1 MHDADELLE
10 WLCVALG
17 WLGGGGLA
25 EHHPY
30 RPVLEASVSLY
41 RGRWHLLLPCERE
54 HAVDLALSLVC
65 TAWSPRG
72 VHLDPTSIIFMRFWY
87 AVVRAQGSS
96 RLDSHVATYER
107 IELAVDHVR
116 GLYNVAL
123 GLSSFAGFATV
134 QKATEWA
141 TNFLGPAGL
150 SREKAMRM
158 DLRAL
163 EAISQRL
170 DELRDEL
177 FALARAPGRAFPPV
191 DDLPSAD
198 AALSHAE
205 IQVAPRHAVYER
217 LKHLFSNFVE
227 LYSDGNRIR
236 IGPRDPR
243 HAHDMANAALDLGRG
258 DLEGSFDALDAEERH
273 EHVQDARSALFTTC
287 DELYRTGSLPAP
299 FLLIDRLVTSL
310 HPASRRRSRS
320 QSSGSFGDAATA
332 SLGESQHARSSWSPP
347 YLLSLAHD
355 GAWRPGISQRTA
367 SRLGGTTAP
376 LRAPPDHLDMGPEG
390 DGQGAAGSAG
400 AWDGETDMPLADATN
415 RSNTALLDGTNSAPE
430 QQQHSTSTIKPRRPA
445 PAPPSTG
452 FAFPSRPADTDPLPS
467 TTRTV
472 PVHRHT
478 RSTSSISHPP
488 IPDPSYPVRSQPIG
502 LSRSSSLSSSS
513 SFGSGLDLAALAA
526 EPPLSSSSK
535 KPDVHLRRL
544 SLSDRSGSDADQD
557 DKDVP
562 ARPRR
567 PTPQKRS
574 ESLPAYPPAPTL
586 SDKTHDGVSEQE
598 LAALPP
604 NPKLWLPS
612 HLSTYLSSTMSLPPP
627 VRADITTFI
636 RSSRLSGRTFLRL
649 READLDELGINIRW
663 RQALLEAR
671 GVLRRES
678 LGGRVLWGFE
688 GAGSAAPP
696 PAAAAAAAASHRR
709 GGSWQGTCVDVEGS
723 ASEDESSKDEWKR
736 SWRASQ
742 GVGVRDRVRGLRRAF
757 ETVEEASESGTP
769 EKPASMRKALP
780 TVWRHGRSD
789 SAASDMSD
797 ASVDSAGGKY
807 AAASATPSRVQQAD
821 NTFLSSTFTTSS
833 SGTGRRSPFSLD
845 LDLASPSPRL
855 ELDLSPAPD
864 SPTSASSSHGTSLPF
879 AAESPAPSRPPS
891 CAPSA
896 QTPRLRPDG
905 TLRGASAKGG
915 SARRVSF
922 RELSSSSPARG
933 DARCDGE
940 PGDEDEDDDP
950 TLRPVRSPLSSPPMS
965 PRTGSLAQ
973 LFGLDVPRVHAGDT
987 PQRTRREDELV
998 PMFVPGLPQP
1008 RGDEEDGGGSRR
1020 HSKKGSLV
1028 LVKKSQ
1034 LAALQRRMSEVESQL
1049 ALALGSEGTPSVGD
1063 DDEEG
1068 DDGKSWVYKGEQV
1081 DEERLREM
1089 QERIDGLELRTT
1101 HLATS
1106 IPASPTPSARA
1117 FASLDSPS
1125 ASASSMSLSTA
1136 YPDTSAGASG
1146 TSRRRD
1152 KERQRSR
1159 SSTAQGSVYSVQTQE
1174 DLPGMWPIEGWRQL
1188 SEYVVAAS
1196 IGIGIVAGEVVAAKI
1211 LGLRRR

>member
-41 RGRWHLLLPCERE
+41 RGRWHFLLPCERE

-299 FLLIDRLVTSL
+299 FLLSSLGTLSSTVDLVHPRPTRLAALFAAFALTPRALVT
-310 HPASRRRSRS
+310 
-320 QSSGSFGDAATA
+320 TA
-332 SLGESQHARSSWSPP
+332 QQHCGRGLINSTWVQKEM
-347 YLLSLAHD
+347 
-355 GAWRPGISQRTA
+355 GRT
-367 SRLGGTTAP
+367 
-376 LRAPPDHLDMGPEG
+376 E
-390 DGQGAAGSAG
+390 
-400 AWDGETDMPLADATN
+400 MPFADATN
-415 RSNTALLDGTNSAPE
+415 RSSTALLDGANSAPE
-430 QQQHSTSTIKPRRPA
+430 QQQPHSTSTIKPRRPA

-452 FAFPSRPADTDPLPS
+452 FAFPARPADTDPLPS
-467 TTRTV
+467 TTRPV

-502 LSRSSSLSSSS
+502 VSRSSSLSSSS

-526 EPPLSSSSK
+526 EPPSSSSPR

-544 SLSDRSGSDADQD
+544 SLSDRSGSDADKD
-557 DKDVP
+557 NKDVP

-574 ESLPAYPPAPTL
+574 ESLPAYPPPPTL
-586 SDKTHDGVSEQE
+586 SDKTHNGVSEQE

-696 PAAAAAAAASHRR
+696 PAAAAAVAAAASHRR

-769 EKPASMRKALP
+769 EKPASTRKALP
-780 TVWRHGRSD
+780 TAWRHGRSD

-821 NTFLSSTFTTSS
+821 DTFLSSTFTTSS

-896 QTPRLRPDG
+896 QTPRLQPDG
-905 TLRGASAKGG
+905 TLRAASAKGG
-915 SARRVSF
+915 SARLVSF
-922 RELSSSSPARG
+922 REFSSSSTTARG
-933 DARCDGE
+933 DARGDGE
-940 PGDEDEDDDP
+940 SGEEDDDDDP

-965 PRTGSLAQ
+965 PRTGSLAE

-987 PQRTRREDELV
+987 PQRRTREDELV

-1188 SEYVVAAS
+1188 SGYVVAAS